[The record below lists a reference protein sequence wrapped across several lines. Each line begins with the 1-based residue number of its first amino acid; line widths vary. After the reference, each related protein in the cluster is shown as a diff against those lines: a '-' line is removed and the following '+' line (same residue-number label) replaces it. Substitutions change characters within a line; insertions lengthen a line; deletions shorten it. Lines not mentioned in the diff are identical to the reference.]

1 MARTPKRKPRADPAA
16 DASVDEADWEDWRKL
31 REEMG
36 KRLGGRDAT
45 GLSDPEVLDAA
56 RKASARSRT
65 NR

>member
-1 MARTPKRKPRADPAA
+1 MARRRAKKGDPEAL
-16 DASVDEADWEDWRKL
+16 DESEWEDWRKL

-56 RKASARSRT
+56 RRARDVRRT
-65 NR
+65 RKR